1 MFENKK
7 ILVLGMAKSGY
18 NIAKLLASKNEII
31 VTDQKDQDEKLI
43 SELAS
48 LNVKFIKSDKQEE
61 LLDKSFDYL
70 IKNPGVMPFAPA
82 ITKAHELKIPVL
94 NEMEVAYHFLPKDTF
109 IIGITGSNGKTTTT
123 TIVYEILKKMGKDVI
138 LGGNIGYPLSEILN
152 KVKKGS
158 ILVLEISDHQLINFK
173 DFKTNI
179 SVLTNICPT
188 HLDYHGSYEAYKKV
202 KKNIFLNHKDNDLNI
217 LNNHNQDS
225 LNLCQDIKGN
235 TIYFNDDKNY
245 VNDEGIYINNDL
257 VISLNDIKLK
267 GNHNYENIMAAL
279 LVINYFG
286 LDKKAIKEFLSA
298 FNGVEHRMEFV
309 LEKGG
314 VKYYNDSKATNP
326 TSTVTALKAFSGNVH
341 LLLGGMERNQDF
353 HELDSVINKCK
364 YIYALGQTADKV
376 MAYAKEKGIPAYKCD
391 TIKSAVSKLKTMVSS
406 GDIVLLSPASASWDQ
421 YARFEDRG
429 DEFKDLV
436 KC

>member
-123 TIVYEILKKMGKDVI
+123 TIVYEILKKIGKDVI

>member
-123 TIVYEILKKMGKDVI
+123 TIVYEILKKIGKDVI

-158 ILVLEISDHQLINFK
+158 ILILEISDHQLINFK

-391 TIKSAVSKLKTMVSS
+391 TIKNAVSKLKTMVSS

>member
-94 NEMEVAYHFLPKDTF
+94 NEMEVAYHFLPRDTF

-286 LDKKAIKEFLSA
+286 LDKIAIKEFLSA

-309 LEKGG
+309 LEMGG